1 MKRLS
6 LLTLS
11 LLANGLLM
19 LAVLVAVAQGGWR
32 KSPGVPR
39 DVTNRSLRISAS
51 SLPPEPAVSNAPVV
65 VVSEPFHW
73 AQLESSDYRVYIK
86 NLREVGC
93 PEATIRDMIVAEVDE
108 LFAGRVRDLVSPHV
122 PLFWNLL
129 ADKEQFEKLIEE
141 KAKELDQLQ
150 DDRREMLKLLL
161 GRDGHEFVERDD
173 EADEVA
179 ETARQQQFYEFL
191 TPEKRARV
199 QAIEAKY
206 QDLIAGVYRTRLTAA
221 EKQQRVEEF
230 NAAKKLELAQFLT
243 AGELSELQLRS
254 SRHADLRYRLAGF
267 QASEQEIK
275 DIIAIYEKY
284 GAARESREPNVDIR
298 VAQRAEAQR
307 LQDQELRALMG
318 ETRLA
323 EFERAQDNDY
333 QQLYRLGRTLAIP
346 QETVAALY
354 DQQRQAQELA
364 RRLRADRNLTPEERA
379 RGLSAL
385 RDQVDAE
392 FRSALGQTNYSLLR
406 RQGAAGWID
415 GLR

>member
-1 MKRLS
+1 MKRVS

-11 LLANGLLM
+11 LLANGFLM
-19 LAVLVAVAQGGWR
+19 VAVLVAVAQGGWR

-51 SLPPEPAVSNAPVV
+51 RLPPEPAVSNAPVV
-65 VVSEPFHW
+65 VVSEPFRW
-73 AQLESSDYRVYIK
+73 AQLESSDYRIYIK

-93 PEATIRDMIVAEVDE
+93 PEPTIRDMILAEVDE

-141 KAKELDQLQ
+141 KAKELDRFE
-150 DDRREMLKLLL
+150 DDRREMLQLLL
-161 GRDGHEFVERDD
+161 GRDGQEFVEHDN

-179 ETARQQQFYEFL
+179 EATRQKQLYEFL

-199 QAIEAKY
+199 QAIETKY
-206 QDLIAGVYRTRLTAA
+206 RDLIAEVYRTKMTIA
-221 EKQQRVEEF
+221 EKQQRVEEL
-230 NAAKKLELAQFLT
+230 NVAKKLELAQFLS

-267 QASEQEIK
+267 QASEQEVK
-275 DIIAIYEKY
+275 GIIAIFEKY
-284 GAARESREPNVDIR
+284 SAARESREPNVDIR

-307 LQDQELRALMG
+307 LQDEELRALMG

-323 EFERAQDNDY
+323 EFQRAQDNDY

-354 DQQRQAQELA
+354 DQQRHAQELA
-364 RRLRADRNLTPEERA
+364 RLLRADRNLTPEARS

-392 FRSALGQTNYSLLR
+392 FRSALGQTNYGLFR
-406 RQGAAGWID
+406 RQGAGGWID